1 MLGKLTVCAFPESRT
16 NITMRILDI
25 FRHLAVT
32 YTATYRYL
40 ISHPMRFARFLEDV
54 LFTSCQSL
62 YLHSQHKTSRTG
74 S

>member
-1 MLGKLTVCAFPESRT
+1 
-16 NITMRILDI
+16 MRILDI